1 MAYIDDLREQR
12 KASLIVVCTLGM
24 SVLFMKDIRPI
35 WMTNLFEGMSF
46 SQGIIGSFL
55 KTFSYCMLAFI
66 VAAIFFIIHLVKV
79 IVYSIDISRNS

>member
-1 MAYIDDLREQR
+1 MAFIDDLKAQR
-12 KASLIVVCTLGM
+12 KSSLMVVCSLG
-24 SVLFMKDIRPI
+24 VAALFMKQIRPI

-46 SQGIIGSFL
+46 AQGLLGFFF
-55 KTFSYCMLAFI
+55 KMFSYCMLGCI